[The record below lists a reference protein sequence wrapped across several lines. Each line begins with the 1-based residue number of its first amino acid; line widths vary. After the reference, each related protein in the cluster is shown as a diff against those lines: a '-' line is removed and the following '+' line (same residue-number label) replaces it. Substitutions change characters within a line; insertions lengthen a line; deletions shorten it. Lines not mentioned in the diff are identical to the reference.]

1 MMKFISNIEQKEYD
15 NFVINHQKSHVLQSY
30 NWGQFAKKQKGSIPH
45 YVGLKKGKNLIATA
59 LLLEKKLPLGYSYF
73 YSPRG
78 FVIDYNDKNILK
90 TFIDEIKKYLK
101 NKKAVFLKI
110 DPDLIIH
117 RENYLNEEKKPDI
130 DRLETIKTLKKLG
143 FRHLGFTKNFET
155 SQPRYSFRIDMTQ
168 NDNEIYEH
176 FSKTTK
182 QRIQKAESLNVK
194 VEIGSI
200 DNIKDFH
207 NLMKITENRKDFV
220 AHNIDYYKTLY
231 EIFNKE
237 DKCNLYIGKINTEEI
252 IKIKTDELT
261 PLLSEYNELLKIDN
275 RSKTQNTKLQELER
289 RTKKLQED
297 IDKFTNI
304 KKEYGSEIILNGH
317 FIIEYG
323 NMAWVLYAGNHNILT
338 ETYANY
344 KVYYEHIKYYKN
356 RVKTYDQFGTI
367 GDLRKEN
374 PLLGL
379 HEFKKKFGGDYVEFI
394 GEFDLVLNPLIYT
407 LMKIISPIRKKI
419 TLTKLKIK
427 NKTYNK

>member
-1 MMKFISNIEQKEYD
+1 MKFVSNIDKLEYD
-15 NFVINHQKSHVLQSY
+15 NFVINHKKSHILQSY

-59 LLLEKKLPLGYSYF
+59 LLLEKKLPFGYSYF

-78 FVIDYNDKNILK
+78 FVMDYNDKDLLK
-90 TFIDEIKKYLK
+90 IFTDEIKKYLK
-101 NKKAVFLKI
+101 AKKTVFLKI
-110 DPDLIIH
+110 DPDLVIR
-117 RENYLNEEKKPDI
+117 RENYLEEEQNSDFNAIELVKKF
-130 DRLETIKTLKKLG
+130 KKIG
-143 FRHLGFTKNFET
+143 FHHLGFTKNFET

-168 NDNEIYEH
+168 NIDEIYNH

-182 QRIQKAESLNVK
+182 QRIQKAESLNVQ
-194 VEIGSI
+194 VEIGNI

-252 IKIKTDELT
+252 IKIKTNELT
-261 PLLSEYNELLKIDN
+261 PLLNEYNELNNIEN
-275 RSKTQNTKLQELER
+275 RSKSQNTKLKELEK
-289 RTKKLQED
+289 RTNKLQED
-297 IDKFTNI
+297 INKFTEI
-304 KKEYGSEIILNGH
+304 KKQYGSEIILNGH

-379 HEFKKKFGGDYVEFI
+379 HEFKKKFGGNYVEFI
-394 GEFDLVLNPLIYT
+394 GEFDLVLKPFVYT
-407 LMKIISPIRKKI
+407 LIKIISPIRKKI
-419 TLTKLKIK
+419 TLTKLKLK